1 MPLQDAV
8 IAFDLDGTLVDTAP
22 DLLGALNRIL
32 EEERLPPVPAD
43 SARHLVGHGARAL
56 MQRGFALADRPWEG
70 EREAALIE
78 RFVGVYLDRITA
90 ESRPYPGVEPALDAL
105 SRGGA
110 KLVVCTNK
118 RTDLSLALLEGLGLL
133 PRFEAVV
140 GADLA
145 PAPKPDARHLLLAI
159 ERAGGRR
166 DRALLVGDSIS
177 DIGAARNAG
186 VPSVAVS
193 FGYCD
198 GPVEALGADV
208 LIDHFAELPA
218 AAERLLAGPALTL
231 DKLRT
236 RAKQGGEG

>member
-22 DLLGALNRIL
+22 DLLGSLNHIL
-32 EEERLPPVPAD
+32 EEEQLPPVPAD
-43 SARHLVGHGARAL
+43 SARHLVGHGAKAL
-56 MQRGFALADRPWEG
+56 LQRGFALADRPWESA
-70 EREAALIE
+70 REKALVE
-78 RFVGVYLDRITA
+78 RFVAVYLDRITA

-105 SRGGA
+105 AQAGA

-133 PRFEAVV
+133 GSFGAVV

-145 PAPKPDARHLLLAI
+145 PAPKPDPRHLLLAI
-159 ERAGGRR
+159 ETVGGRP
-166 DRALLVGDSIS
+166 DHALLVGDSAS

-186 VPSVAVS
+186 VPSVAVR

-198 GPVEALGADV
+198 EPVEALGADA
-208 LIDHFAELPA
+208 LIDHFSELPGV
-218 AAERLLAGPALTL
+218 AERLLTGRTNAPAFAA
-231 DKLRT
+231 RR
-236 RAKQGGEG
+236 RA